1 MKYIIG
7 NWKMHLGVRESVA
20 LARGVLR
27 SMRGKDIVPEIVLCP
42 SSTALSEVHKVLARS
57 RVMLGAQNTSIERAG
72 SYTGEVSVSMLE
84 DIGCSHVLIGHSE
97 RRNHF
102 AETDE
107 MVHQKM
113 QIVSASKVNPILCV
127 GEGAAIRDAG
137 DAYQFI
143 GTQLKAALQGIEF
156 SGRQPVMIA
165 YETLWAIG
173 TGDAAQIGD
182 VIEMHVFIREQVA
195 KLTGRDLADIVLL
208 YGGSVDEQNAYQ
220 YLREAEV
227 QGVLVGGASL
237 RLHAFAGII
246 EAGVDVVQAQE
257 LN

>member
-27 SMRGKDIVPEIVLCP
+27 SMRGKDVVPELVLCP
-42 SSTALSEVHKVLARS
+42 SATALSEVHKVLARS
-57 RVMLGAQNTSIERAG
+57 RVMLGAQNTSIERSG
-72 SYTGEVSVSMLE
+72 SYTGEISIAMLE

-107 MVHQKM
+107 MIQQKM
-113 QIVSASKVNPILCV
+113 HLVSASKVTPILCV
-127 GEGAAIRDAG
+127 GEGSAVRDVG
-137 DAYQFI
+137 DAYQFV
-143 GTQLKAALQGIEF
+143 GMQLKTALQGVEF
-156 SGRQPVMIA
+156 SDQQMIMVA
-165 YETLWAIG
+165 YEPLWAIG

-182 VIEMHVFIREQVA
+182 VVEMHAFIREQIA
-195 KLTGRDLADIVLL
+195 KMTGRDAADIVVL
-208 YGGSVDEQNAYQ
+208 YGGSVDEENAYQ
-220 YLREAEV
+220 YLREAEI

-246 EAGVDVVQAQE
+246 EAGVDVVQAQD
-257 LN
+257 LS